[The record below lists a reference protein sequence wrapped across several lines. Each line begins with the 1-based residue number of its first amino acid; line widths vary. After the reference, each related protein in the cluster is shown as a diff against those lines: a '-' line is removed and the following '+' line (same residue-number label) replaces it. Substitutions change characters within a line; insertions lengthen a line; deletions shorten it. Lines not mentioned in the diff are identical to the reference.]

1 MNLFEIEF
9 ATGRHWYSYP
19 AMTIETTTSIQLK
32 DITAVEFECRKCG
45 AKTIRKL
52 NADFQPPGICGNC
65 SELWFTDGSERHHE
79 LREFFA
85 RFIFQLEREH
95 PFNLKWH
102 LASVTRDVQT
112 GGPKTV

>member
-1 MNLFEIEF
+1 MVPIHAVLLFRRDARAAVRAGGIQGRVNLFKIEL
-9 ATGRHWYSYP
+9 ATGRHWYSCP
-19 AMTIETTTSIQLK
+19 AMTIETTTSIQPK

-85 RFIFQLEREH
+85 RFIFQL
-95 PFNLKWH
+95 
-102 LASVTRDVQT
+102 
-112 GGPKTV
+112 